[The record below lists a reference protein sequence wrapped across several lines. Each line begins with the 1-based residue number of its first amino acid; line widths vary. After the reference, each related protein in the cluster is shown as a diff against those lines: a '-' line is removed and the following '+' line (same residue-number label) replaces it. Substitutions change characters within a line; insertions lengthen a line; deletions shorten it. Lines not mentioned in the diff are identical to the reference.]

1 MKFYIELRTNSRG
14 VEKLC
19 ESEDMGKVL
28 AEQRKIVKNAKNNPD
43 IISCE
48 VKHEK

>member
-1 MKFYIELRTNSRG
+1 MKFYIELKTHSRG

-19 ESEDMGKVL
+19 EGEDMDKVF
-28 AEQRKIVKNAKNNPD
+28 AEQRKIVKNAKRNPD

-48 VKHEK
+48 IKHEN